1 MNAKFFSKV
10 RLRYRISADDP
21 RPSDGMPAG
30 SAPLVFLPL
39 QIPFAAKRANL
50 TVSQNWGSV

>member
-39 QIPFAAKRANL
+39 QIPFAAKRA
-50 TVSQNWGSV
+50 T